1 MRIIDRKDEI
11 FKTSGGKFI
20 SPARVETA
28 VMRSPFIAQAMVFG
42 SGMPH
47 PAALISPNWTA
58 LCSRME
64 IPPGT
69 PPAELAARDD
79 VRRFVVAE
87 CTRKT
92 ADLATFEQI
101 RWAGVLVRDLTIEDG
116 ELTPTLKLKRRVIEA
131 RYASLVDIS
140 T

>member
-1 MRIIDRKDEI
+1 
-11 FKTSGGKFI
+11 
-20 SPARVETA
+20 
-28 VMRSPFIAQAMVFG
+28 MRSPFIAQAMVFG
-42 SGMPH
+42 NGMPH

-79 VRRFVVAE
+79 VRRFVAAE

-101 RWAGVLVRDLTIEDG
+101 RWAGVLLRDLTIEDG
-116 ELTPTLKLKRRVIEA
+116 ELTPTLKLKRRIIEA
-131 RYASLVDIS
+131 RYASLVDM
-140 T
+140 TT